1 MKVYGYWANG
11 YMFEPRFNSS
21 LAQFYSEKSLPATF
35 LLFKLV
41 EHHGGKQNIDRV
53 AVTRSAVVVVTD
65 ENKEE
70 YAEWLV

>member
-11 YMFEPRFNSS
+11 YMFEPRFNNS
-21 LAQFYSEKSLPATF
+21 LMSLYEQDNLPATF

-41 EHHGGKQNIDRV
+41 EHHGGKQSIDKV
-53 AVTRSAVVVVTD
+53 AVTRNTVVVVTD
-65 ENKEE
+65 ENRDE